1 MFRQQ
6 YPGVGNPVFTPDSI
20 HMIQLAE
27 DKMINFSK
35 LTSFCE
41 EFAISHVEHF
51 GPAQGKF

>member
-20 HMIQLAE
+20 HTIRLAE
-27 DKMINFSK
+27 DKMTNFSK